1 MNQEPAK
8 KVTMNDQKIRVN
20 GAVSADMVEVV
31 SHFQLD
37 GVPESMEPYGNGH
50 INRTCLV
57 TTGTGHRYI
66 LQRISEAFDIPALM
80 RNMSLVTEHLAK
92 KVKDPRESLHLVP
105 TDTGESYY
113 RQESGSYR
121 VFDFVEDSI
130 CLELPET
137 PEDFY
142 NCALAF
148 GLFQK
153 QLADFPADTLAESIP
168 DFHNT
173 INRYRIFRETLAKDP
188 LARAAGAEQEIAF
201 ALAREEEAGCLQRM
215 RESGELPL
223 RVTHNDTKINNVML
237 DKETRKPL
245 CVLDLDTVM
254 PGLSLYDFGDA
265 IRSGAGTAMEDETDL
280 TKMTINLE
288 MFRAFT
294 RGFLESCRLTDEE
307 VRLLPMGARIMTL
320 ECGVRFLTDYLDGDH
335 YFAIHR
341 PGHNLNRC
349 RTQFRL
355 VADMEAHWDEMKQ
368 IVNTTAKEVY
378 GHEVY

>member
-130 CLELPET
+130 CLELPKT

-201 ALAREEEAGCLQRM
+201 ALAREEEAGCLHRM
-215 RESGELPL
+215 RESGRLPL

-237 DKETRKPL
+237 ENRSVYWIWIRL
-245 CVLDLDTVM
+245 CPV
-254 PGLSLYDFGDA
+254 
-265 IRSGAGTAMEDETDL
+265 
-280 TKMTINLE
+280 
-288 MFRAFT
+288 
-294 RGFLESCRLTDEE
+294 
-307 VRLLPMGARIMTL
+307 
-320 ECGVRFLTDYLDGDH
+320 
-335 YFAIHR
+335 
-341 PGHNLNRC
+341 
-349 RTQFRL
+349 
-355 VADMEAHWDEMKQ
+355 
-368 IVNTTAKEVY
+368 
-378 GHEVY
+378 